1 MKTFQKML
9 KRCYNLER
17 RMKSELG
24 VKIAQQFIEF
34 KTKTCS
40 YIIDDSTPKKKK
52 QKVQKV
58 CSKNKFNLKI
68 IKIVCKHL
76 SLKNKKNLRK
86 DKIDVERLKIG
97 S

>member
-1 MKTFQKML
+1 MTVLQKT
-9 KRCYNLER
+9 
-17 RMKSELG
+17 
-24 VKIAQQFIEF
+24 
-34 KTKTCS
+34 
-40 YIIDDSTPKKKK
+40 KK

>member
-1 MKTFQKML
+1 ML

-40 YIIDDSTPKKKK
+40 YIIDDSTPKKK
-52 QKVQKV
+52 
-58 CSKNKFNLKI
+58 SKRYKKCVVKI
-68 IKIVCKHL
+68 N
-76 SLKNKKNLRK
+76 ST
-86 DKIDVERLKIG
+86 
-97 S
+97 

>member
-40 YIIDDSTPKKKK
+40 YMIDDSTPK
-52 QKVQKV
+52 
-58 CSKNKFNLKI
+58 
-68 IKIVCKHL
+68 
-76 SLKNKKNLRK
+76 NKKAK
-86 DKIDVERLKIG
+86 GTKSV
-97 S
+97 